1 METPKGRLYSRIIMK
16 KLKTSFYLL
25 QFEAVITSLMITMPV
40 INLLFNDIGMTQL
53 QVGVSQAVFMAVAL
67 LFDVPTGWL
76 ADRYSRRAVNMSG
89 DLLAGTGLVL
99 YANANSFEIVILS
112 EIIVAIG
119 LAATNGAD
127 VGLLKSYSKKL
138 GLSYTKV
145 NAKLSA
151 IKPAAMIAGVLF
163 AGWLGTTNI
172 RWPFYVSAGMFFLGA
187 IVSIFII
194 EVGERRKSDKHP
206 IRDMIDIGK
215 FTFSGHEQLRWRV
228 LTGVFTGNLTHT
240 MAFILGPVFLYAGYA
255 PEMLGFIWAITWTAN
270 SIGALLARRL
280 HESLSVIQQVTI
292 PVVAVFASYAILGIS
307 INEITAWAFVVFN
320 LAFGWYTALIG
331 PLIQQSSPSDIQSTV
346 ISFSSV
352 VRRLFYIPLVIIING
367 LASIDLKY
375 AMIGSLVIYGLFFS
389 VIIKGLL
396 RTERRAGF

>member
-1 METPKGRLYSRIIMK
+1 MN

-25 QFEAVITSLMITMPV
+25 QFEAVVTSLMITMPV

-76 ADRYSRRAVNMSG
+76 ADRYSRRVVNMSG
-89 DLLAGTGLVL
+89 DLIAGIGLVL
-99 YANANSFEIVILS
+99 YAGANSFEIVILS
-112 EIIVAIG
+112 EIIIAIG

-127 VGLLKSYSKKL
+127 VGLLKSYSQKL

-151 IKPAAMIAGVLF
+151 IKPVAMIVGVLV
-163 AGWLGTTNI
+163 AGWLGSSNI

-194 EVGERRKSDKHP
+194 EVGERRKSKKHP

-215 FTFSGHEQLRWRV
+215 FTFSGHERLRWRV
-228 LTGVFTGNLTHT
+228 ITGVFTGNLTHT

-255 PEMLGFIWAITWTAN
+255 PEMLGLVWAVTWIAI

-292 PVVAVFASYAILGIS
+292 PVFAVFASYAILGIS

-320 LAFGWYTALIG
+320 LAFGWYSALIG

-346 ISFSSV
+346 ISFSTV
-352 VRRLFYIPLVIIING
+352 VRRLFYIPLVIVING
-367 LASIDLKY
+367 LASVDLRY
-375 AMIGSLVIYGLFFS
+375 AMVGSLVIYGLFFS

-396 RTERRAGF
+396 RTERSATIQG